1 MRLAP
6 VLLGSDHPPENQ
18 SAQSADV
25 LYPKVSFL
33 SAHCLGAYALGRG
46 GAEID
51 ASWGQKQQQLL

>member
-1 MRLAP
+1 M
-6 VLLGSDHPPENQ
+6 LLGSDHPPENQ